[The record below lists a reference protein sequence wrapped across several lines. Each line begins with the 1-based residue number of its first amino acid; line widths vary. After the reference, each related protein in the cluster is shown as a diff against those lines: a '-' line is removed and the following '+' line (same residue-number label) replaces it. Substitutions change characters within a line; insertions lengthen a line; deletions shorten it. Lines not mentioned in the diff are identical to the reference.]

1 MSRRLCSALAAIAL
15 APSLHA
21 ETVSFSSD
29 IVPLLKSRCVMCHM
43 PGAEL
48 GELALHP
55 RGGHSNLVGVPS
67 TQSTLMRVEPGQP
80 EASYLYLKLVGN
92 HSEAGGYG
100 ERMPFGESPL
110 GDTEL
115 ELIRRWIESGAEP

>member
-15 APSLHA
+15 APCLQA
-21 ETVSFSSD
+21 EPVSFSSD

-55 RGGHSNLVGVPS
+55 RGGHSNLVSVPS
-67 TQSTLMRVEPGQP
+67 SQSTLMRVEPGQP

-92 HSEAGGYG
+92 HSEVGGSG